1 MNWFEHITLC
11 KILLCHH
18 SWWEAAPRE
27 ALCTNRDLSDGSSCD
42 ICFHKLSWALILH
55 TEPAQGRWDAT
66 IQVCGWLAGQS
77 PVLFH
82 QAAEQME
89 WASGSGHA
97 LSRGPPPHTH
107 TPWTFVSVVK
117 GGWYAKRS
125 PRSRMLL
132 FPEVQMT
139 HFLVTQRGS
148 AECEASALSERLPP
162 AWAPSP
168 SCQHFILGFN
178 SLISHEQ
185 IKTAGDLIGNRWEGN
200 RQLLSTALF
209 RCCKRA

>member
-1 MNWFEHITLC
+1 MLPYKCVGGWQA
-11 KILLCHH
+11 K
-18 SWWEAAPRE
+18 
-27 ALCTNRDLSDGSSCD
+27 ALYFSIRQLN
-42 ICFHKLSWALILH
+42 KW
-55 TEPAQGRWDAT
+55 
-66 IQVCGWLAGQS
+66 
-77 PVLFH
+77 
-82 QAAEQME
+82 
-89 WASGSGHA
+89 SGP
-97 LSRGPPPHTH
+97 LEVVMPYQEDPPPHTH